1 MAAGAR
7 DLSRRLPPA
16 AHPARRPEPAGQP
29 GEPDG
34 HAPGATRSS
43 RGRSAIGA
51 PVSVTVS
58 VVICAYT
65 QERWDDLVAAIGSV
79 RRQTLPPLETVVVI
93 DHNER
98 LLGRA
103 RRELPGKVIANAED
117 RGLSGSRNTGV
128 AAALGA
134 VVAFLDDDAIAQ
146 PTWLEHLVAPYDDPK
161 VLGVGGTIE
170 ALWLSGRPSAFPT
183 EFEWVVGCTYRGI
196 PERLSPVR
204 NMLGANMSIRREV
217 FDAVGGFRHGIGRI
231 GKRPVGCEETE
242 LCIRARQR
250 NANAVFLFEP
260 RARVRHRVPAERA
273 SWSYFRSRCYAE
285 GLSKARVSRYA
296 GPRDGLASERTYAS
310 RTLPRGVAAGLADAV
325 LRRDLSG
332 VGRAAAIIAGLAV
345 TTTGYVAGRIGNRR
359 VVRAGR

>member
-1 MAAGAR
+1 M
-7 DLSRRLPPA
+7 SRRWPPA
-16 AHPARRPEPAGQP
+16 APSPCHTEPAGHP
-29 GEPDG
+29 EELDG
-34 HAPGATRSS
+34 HAPGAT
-43 RGRSAIGA
+43 A
-51 PVSVTVS
+51 PSPTGKATGTTGSVTVS

-65 QERWDDLVAAIGSV
+65 QERWDDLVAALGSV
-79 RRQTLPPLETVVVI
+79 RRQTVPSLETVVVI

-98 LLGRA
+98 LLERA
-103 RRELPGKVIANAED
+103 RRELLGATVIVNAEG
-117 RGLSGSRNTGV
+117 RGLSGSRNSGV
-128 AAALGA
+128 AATRGS
-134 VVAFLDDDAIAQ
+134 VVAFLDDDAIAE
-146 PTWLEHLVAPYDDPK
+146 PTWLEHLVAPYDDAK
-161 VLGVGGTIE
+161 VVGVGGTVD

-196 PERLSPVR
+196 PERLGPVR

-296 GPRDGLASERTYAS
+296 GLRDGLASERTYAS
-310 RTLPRGVAAGLADAV
+310 RTLPRGVAAGVADAV
-325 LRRDLSG
+325 LRRDPSG

-345 TTTGYVAGRIGNRR
+345 TTTGYVAGRISDRR
-359 VVRAGR
+359 AVRAGR